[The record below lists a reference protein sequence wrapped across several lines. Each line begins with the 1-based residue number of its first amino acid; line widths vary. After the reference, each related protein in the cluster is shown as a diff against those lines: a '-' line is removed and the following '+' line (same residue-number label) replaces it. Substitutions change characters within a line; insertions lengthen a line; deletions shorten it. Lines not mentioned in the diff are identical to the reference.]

1 MTKAE
6 LLKLLQDLDDNAELT
21 VIDDEQNYCWSIT
34 EVRVCED
41 NASEYKGK
49 YADIVID
56 IDIDNKG
63 GNK

>member
-6 LLKLLQDLDDNAELT
+6 LLRLLQDLDDNAELT
-21 VIDDEQNYCWSIT
+21 VIDNGQNYCWRIT

-56 IDIDNKG
+56 IDTDNI
-63 GNK
+63 